1 MKKFVKLL
9 LIGIILLLLFS
20 SYSSSAVR
28 FDNLPIFQKD
38 PEEPDEN
45 LDIPINRNYLIA
57 QVSGE
62 IIITDQC
69 NYTKSLIPDIYRNI
83 ELNGTVTN
91 STLLDPFTIWPP
103 ISWIPFLR
111 TIFLPDDAPVY
122 LNIRWFKGKFVPKD
136 GDTKV
141 RFYGEALIINIRTT
155 LKLNG
160 NFYSNQR

>member
-1 MKKFVKLL
+1 MKKFIKLL
-9 LIGIILLLLFS
+9 LIGIILILLSTSFT
-20 SYSSSAVR
+20 SSAVR
-28 FDNLPIFQKD
+28 FNNTSVLQNDQ
-38 PEEPDEN
+38 EEPDEN

-62 IIITDQC
+62 IIITDKC
-69 NYTKSLIPDIYRNI
+69 NYTRSLIPDFYRNI

-91 STLLDPFTIWPP
+91 STLLNPFTVWPP

-141 RFYGEALIINIRTT
+141 RFYGEALIINIRST
-155 LKLNG
+155 LKLNE
-160 NFYSNQR
+160 NIHTSQR